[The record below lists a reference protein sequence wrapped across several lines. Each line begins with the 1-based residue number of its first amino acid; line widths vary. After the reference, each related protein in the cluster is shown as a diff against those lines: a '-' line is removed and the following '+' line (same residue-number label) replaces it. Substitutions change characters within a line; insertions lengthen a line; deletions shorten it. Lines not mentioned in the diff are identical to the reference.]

1 MKDYSFD
8 HLKGGVREYINILIA
23 IIDNYLLNNNNDELI
38 SYLNTLNDLY
48 DSIDFINDIDK
59 LKNVKNIVLSIQTD
73 LDKIITNREK
83 DIVLIS
89 KELNTREESL
99 VARGYDK
106 DEVLKL
112 SSYSVDDLVTISN
125 RIIDRITKDCKS
137 VDNPTCIFIGGQ
149 PGCGKSTSSKMLKKD
164 LFLDNGIVEIG
175 IDIYRSYHPNYLMI
189 EDCIKKHWINRERT
203 ENDSSGNDIADFT
216 HQFAADVTDI
226 LADKLSSLKYN
237 LIIEWGMRTPD
248 EPLNTMNTLKKK
260 GYKNIVNFVAVHKDI
275 SYNACILRADIMDG
289 EEHIVRR
296 IPKSFHDMC
305 INSLPNSCNKIYN
318 DGYLNNKII
327 DTFTITTR
335 EGNTI
340 WDITNSN
347 EPGEIYKTYLNN

>member
-1 MKDYSFD
+1 
-8 HLKGGVREYINILIA
+8 
-23 IIDNYLLNNNNDELI
+23 
-38 SYLNTLNDLY
+38 
-48 DSIDFINDIDK
+48 
-59 LKNVKNIVLSIQTD
+59 
-73 LDKIITNREK
+73 
-83 DIVLIS
+83 
-89 KELNTREESL
+89 
-99 VARGYDK
+99 
-106 DEVLKL
+106 
-112 SSYSVDDLVTISN
+112 
-125 RIIDRITKDCKS
+125 
-137 VDNPTCIFIGGQ
+137 
-149 PGCGKSTSSKMLKKD
+149 MLKKD

-318 DGYLNNKII
+318 DGYLNNKTI

>member
-23 IIDNYLLNNNNDELI
+23 IIDNYLASNKNDKMLE
-38 SYLNTLNDLY
+38 YLNTLSDLY
-48 DSIDFINDIDK
+48 DSIDFIIDIDK
-59 LKNVKNIVLSIQTD
+59 LKDIKNIVLNIQD
-73 LDKIITNREK
+73 NIDNYISNKEK

-89 KELNTREESL
+89 KELTAREKTL
-99 VARGYDK
+99 VDRGYDK

-112 SSYSVDDLVTISN
+112 SSYSIDDLVNISN
-125 RIIDRITKDCKS
+125 RIIDRITKDCKR

-149 PGCGKSTSSKMLKKD
+149 PGCGKSTSSKFLKKD
-164 LFLDNGIVEIG
+164 LFLDTGIVEIG

-189 EDCIKKHWINRERT
+189 EDCIKKHWMNRDKT

-226 LADKLSSLKYN
+226 LAEKLSSMKYN
-237 LIIEWGMRTPD
+237 LIIEWGMRNPD
-248 EPLNTMNTLKKK
+248 EPLNTMNILKKK

-296 IPKSFHDMC
+296 IPKSFHDLC
-305 INSLPNSCNKIYN
+305 INSLPDSCNKIYTE
-318 DGYLNNKII
+318 GYLNNKYI
-327 DTFTITTR
+327 DSLSITTR
-335 EGNTI
+335 EGNII
-340 WDITNSN
+340 WDSTTNK
-347 EPGEIYKTYLNN
+347 EPLEIYKNYLNN